1 MEGKIRGF
9 FFDFDNTIA
18 DDYKFIVDCF
28 VYTFKKMG
36 IDFKTSEIDNFM
48 GLKQRDIL
56 SKFINTDNGVQDAM
70 EIFNFYFESNYLKG
84 VTIFKGIE
92 DLIKSISVDFKLSIV
107 SGGQGDRIKKIL
119 KKYKL
124 YDNFEY
130 IISSQDV
137 SFPKPNPEGLNLALN
152 YSNLNFNE
160 IIYIGDSVSDYEL
173 CENTKTKF
181 ILATWGNDITFSSI
195 LDKVDISFNNTELLN
210 DYIYKYFF
218 KNSPV

>member
-92 DLIKSISVDFKLSIV
+92 DLKCI
-107 SGGQGDRIKKIL
+107 
-119 KKYKL
+119 
-124 YDNFEY
+124 
-130 IISSQDV
+130 
-137 SFPKPNPEGLNLALN
+137 
-152 YSNLNFNE
+152 
-160 IIYIGDSVSDYEL
+160 DYYY
-173 CENTKTKF
+173 F
-181 ILATWGNDITFSSI
+181 H
-195 LDKVDISFNNTELLN
+195 
-210 DYIYKYFF
+210 DY
-218 KNSPV
+218 